1 MDTSD
6 TSIKSTI
13 YNSGS
18 ICYWYNGPAIL
29 ATGPHVAAKIGEGCG
44 HEQLQ
49 NLDVDGRR
57 PEKWHEVAFGSDT
70 RWMG

>member
-1 MDTSD
+1 MQKWSYIHLD
-6 TSIKSTI
+6 
-13 YNSGS
+13 G
-18 ICYWYNGPAIL
+18 NGMQNYAVL
-29 ATGPHVAAKIGEGCG
+29 AAKIGEGCG

-57 PEKWHEVAFGSDT
+57 PEKWHWLVFGSDT